1 MAHDPTVQ
9 IGDKPFYGRMGIF
22 QRPRKMRMCHP
33 LGNTRPLCCC
43 KHNAAVKRQ
52 VAVHNVKLLL
62 CKQRFV
68 ITIAAPVGKLIVR
81 LVQNTHTGGS
91 DLRLHGT
98 RFFISQTIGAVKF
111 FCIQSLLQPH
121 GHNIRAA
128 ILQRVIYDQ
137 YFFLLV
143 HCDGSKILQNQ
154 NAVQSRLI
162 PVRPCSY
169 TPADTVGRNPA

>member
-1 MAHDPTVQ
+1 
-9 IGDKPFYGRMGIF
+9 
-22 QRPRKMRMCHP
+22 MRHP
-33 LGNTRPLCCC
+33 LGNTRPLCRR

-98 RFFISQTIGAVKF
+98 RFLISQTIGAVKF

-128 ILQRVIYDQ
+128 VLQRVIYDQ

>member
-1 MAHDPTVQ
+1 MC
-9 IGDKPFYGRMGIF
+9 
-22 QRPRKMRMCHP
+22 MRHT
-33 LGNTRPLCCC
+33 LRDTGPLCRR

-128 ILQRVIYDQ
+128 VLQWLIYDQ

-143 HCDGSKILQNQ
+143 HCGGNPSHKYRQYRTKITYKLLGSMRFLR
-154 NAVQSRLI
+154 VFHFSR
-162 PVRPCSY
+162 
-169 TPADTVGRNPA
+169 PAAKEE